1 MLPPLGSIAFGCP
14 VRAHA
19 KPARRG
25 IVEVTAEGQIRDD
38 DTDTDSEAFGQPSDS
53 GRRPSSERRKAP
65 LGSRLRRPRETIQ
78 EAVVAA
84 EDVLQDDAAVV
95 VLALNGTQ

>member
-38 DTDTDSEAFGQPSDS
+38 DTDTDCEAFGQPCGDRASD
-53 GRRPSSERRKAP
+53 P
-65 LGSRLRRPRETIQ
+65 GSRR
-78 EAVVAA
+78 AA
-84 EDVLQDDAAVV
+84 EDVLHDDAAVV

>member
-38 DTDTDSEAFGQPSDS
+38 DTDTDSEAFGQPCGDRASD
-53 GRRPSSERRKAP
+53 P
-65 LGSRLRRPRETIQ
+65 GSRR
-78 EAVVAA
+78 AA
-84 EDVLQDDAAVV
+84 EDVLHDDAAVVV

>member
-1 MLPPLGSIAFGCP
+1 MAFGCP

-38 DTDTDSEAFGQPSDS
+38 DTGMATDSEAFGQPSDS

>member
-38 DTDTDSEAFGQPSDS
+38 DTDTDSEAFGQPCCDRASD
-53 GRRPSSERRKAP
+53 P
-65 LGSRLRRPRETIQ
+65 GSRR
-78 EAVVAA
+78 AA
-84 EDVLQDDAAVV
+84 EDVLHDDAAVV

>member
-1 MLPPLGSIAFGCP
+1 MLPPLGSMAFGCP
-14 VRAHA
+14 VRAYA

-38 DTDTDSEAFGQPSDS
+38 DTDTDSEAFGQPCGDRASD
-53 GRRPSSERRKAP
+53 P
-65 LGSRLRRPRETIQ
+65 GSRR
-78 EAVVAA
+78 AA
-84 EDVLQDDAAVV
+84 EDVLHDDAAVV

>member
-38 DTDTDSEAFGQPSDS
+38 DTDTDSEAFGQPCGDRASD
-53 GRRPSSERRKAP
+53 P
-65 LGSRLRRPRETIQ
+65 GSRR
-78 EAVVAA
+78 AA
-84 EDVLQDDAAVV
+84 EDVLHDDDAVL

>member
-38 DTDTDSEAFGQPSDS
+38 DTDTDSEAFGQPCGDRA
-53 GRRPSSERRKAP
+53 GDP
-65 LGSRLRRPRETIQ
+65 GSRR
-78 EAVVAA
+78 AA
-84 EDVLQDDAAVV
+84 EDVLHDDAAVV

>member
-1 MLPPLGSIAFGCP
+1 VAMLPPLGSMAFGCP

-38 DTDTDSEAFGQPSDS
+38 DTDTDSEAFGQPCGDRASD
-53 GRRPSSERRKAP
+53 P
-65 LGSRLRRPRETIQ
+65 GSRR
-78 EAVVAA
+78 AA
-84 EDVLQDDAAVV
+84 EDVLHDDAAVV